1 MWKGA
6 VGPHGAGDASM
17 ALVHTFFLL
26 FERGE
31 EILFYGGISRTTR
44 GGQHIGDLEMT
55 YATHEWNCGELLDQ
69 GGLLRG
75 KKGRANAGQRREG
88 GEGGAGERAAG
99 GEMCRTRACQNGP

>member
-6 VGPHGAGDASM
+6 VGPRGAGDASM

-44 GGQHIGDLEMT
+44 GGMGHIGDLEMT

-69 GGLLRG
+69 GGLLLG
-75 KKGRANAGQRREG
+75 KRDGQMRQRREG
-88 GEGGAGERAAG
+88 G
-99 GEMCRTRACQNGP
+99 